1 METSASASPD
11 IERPRAWVVP
21 CLTILVVAIALAYFW
36 HMRSQPFDT
45 DSPYYIKIAE
55 GRIAEVKKPFT
66 ARLLQP
72 AIAGCIS
79 RATGLSLDTSFLITN
94 TACLAALVAA
104 SLSLMLRYVRSI
116 ALALAIVLCPMTL
129 GLFRDIYM
137 PDCMHAALVAVFF
150 WVLARREWWWAV
162 PLLFF
167 MQVTRDS
174 TVLLTFVLVLVA
186 AYDRKWLMAC
196 ASVVVTALGIGVVS
210 HFSSAGQSNIHESN
224 TLVYLVGKVPFNFF
238 TNVCGIR
245 LWTITHAKN
254 NPNLFPN
261 EPIVKFDVPQWVPVG
276 AMRQVGIYSL
286 DATFPLMTFRILT
299 TIFGVMPSIA
309 ILFIVWRR
317 FRLAREDGISFVGR
331 VALVY
336 GIAAFFLGPSIGA
349 SVGRLVAYGWPMAW
363 IAVPML
369 LGRYFGPNQPFYGR
383 LASLQAVAC
392 WPPLVLKAFGLGN
405 VATDLIAL
413 AVAVICHVIA
423 ITLLRRECRT
433 AVAATPAR

>member
-1 METSASASPD
+1 M
-11 IERPRAWVVP
+11 
-21 CLTILVVAIALAYFW
+21 LVVAIALAYFW
-36 HMRSQPFDT
+36 QLCSQPYDT

-72 AIAGCIS
+72 AIAGCLS
-79 RATGLSLDTSFLITN
+79 RRTGLSLDTSFLLTN
-94 TACLAALVAA
+94 TVCLAALVAA
-104 SLSLMLRYVRSI
+104 SLSVMLRYVRSI

-150 WVLARREWWWAV
+150 WVLVRRAWWWAV

-167 MQVTRDS
+167 MQITRDS

-186 AYDRKWLMAC
+186 AYDRKWIMAI
-196 ASVVVTALGIGVVS
+196 ASILVTALGIGVVS
-210 HFSSAGQSNIHESN
+210 HFASAGQSNIHETN
-224 TLVYLVGKVPFNFF
+224 TLVYLIGKVPFNFF

-254 NPNLFPN
+254 NPDLFPG
-261 EPIVKFDVPQWVPVG
+261 EPMLKFDVPHWAPVG

-286 DATFPLMTFRILT
+286 DAKFPLMTFRILT
-299 TIFGVMPSIA
+299 TIFGVMSGIA
-309 ILFIVWRR
+309 ILFIVWRCW
-317 FRLAREDGISFVGR
+317 RLARADGISFVGR

-336 GIAAFFLGPSIGA
+336 GVAAFFLGPSIGA
-349 SVGRLVAYGWPMAW
+349 SVGRLVGYGWPMAW

-369 LGRYFGPNQPFYGR
+369 LERFIGADEPFYGR
-383 LASLQAVAC
+383 LALLQAVAC
-392 WPPLVLKAFGLGN
+392 WPPLVLKAIGLGS
-405 VATDLIAL
+405 VPTDVIAL
-413 AVAVICHVIA
+413 CIAVACHFLA
-423 ITLLRRECRT
+423 IKLLRREGR
-433 AVAATPAR
+433 AAIARPSATL